1 MTTANPNLG
10 SPGLGA
16 DGTTTAGVEP
26 ARYGEVFD
34 RGYKHY
40 EGRRLGRGQA
50 VWALVRYSIKR
61 AMGIKKSWT
70 AKIIPIV
77 LYLAVTVIALI
88 PIAIEAF
95 IGDRFNSS
103 EEILPYEAFF
113 IMIFV
118 IQSIFV
124 ATIAPEMLCGDRREN
139 VLPLYF
145 SRAITRL
152 DYLLAKLGAAA
163 LLTLTIS
170 FAPAFVL
177 WLGRQLLAD
186 SPLTAMKDNAGDLG
200 RIVIAGVLIAF
211 YLGAGGLMIS
221 SFTGRASIAV
231 AIIVIGFVVLEALMV
246 ILRENVLDGT
256 ARSYSVFLSPAFTV
270 AGLVTNLFD
279 PDHQERMLDLD
290 AWVYASGMGVVILLA
305 CAIMYLR
312 YVPDE

>member
-1 MTTANPNLG
+1 MTAASPNLA
-10 SPGLGA
+10 SPGLGS
-16 DGTTTAGVEP
+16 DGALAAPVEP

-40 EGRRLGRGQA
+40 EGRRLGRGHA
-50 VWALVRYSIKR
+50 VWALVRYSMKR

-77 LYLAVTVIALI
+77 LYLAVTAVALI
-88 PIAIEAF
+88 PIGIEAF
-95 IGDRFNSS
+95 LGNRFESS
-103 EEILPYEAFF
+103 EEILPYGAFF
-113 IMIFV
+113 MMISA
-118 IQSIFV
+118 IQGIFV
-124 ATIAPEMLCGDRREN
+124 ATIAPEMVCGDRREN

-152 DYLLAKLGAAA
+152 DYLLAKLGATA

-177 WLGRQLLAD
+177 WLGRQLLAA
-186 SPLTAMKDNAGDLG
+186 SPLAAMKENAGDLG
-200 RIVIAGVLIAF
+200 RIAIAGVLIAF

-221 SFTGRASIAV
+221 SFTGRKSIAV
-231 AIIVIGFVVLEALMV
+231 AIIVIGFLVLESMIG
-246 ILRENVLDGT
+246 ILRFVLDGDLQQYV
-256 ARSYSVFLSPAFTV
+256 AFLGPTSTI
-270 AGLVTNLFD
+270 AGLVQNLFYAD
-279 PDHQERMLDLD
+279 GGEPALALP
-290 AWVYASGMGVVILLA
+290 AWAYASGMGVVVLLS